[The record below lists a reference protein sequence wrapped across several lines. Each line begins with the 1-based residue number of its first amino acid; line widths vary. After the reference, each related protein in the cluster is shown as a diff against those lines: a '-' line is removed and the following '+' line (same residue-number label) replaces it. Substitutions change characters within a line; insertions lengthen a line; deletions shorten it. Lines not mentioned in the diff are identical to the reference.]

1 MELSSITLI
10 VNLTC
15 SIIALFFSGR
25 ALVISSKNR
34 MNGLREKLFY
44 EQLSAF
50 KKLSFKMTRFESL
63 IMDYNADKKTS
74 GDEYEEIREKIWNAS
89 DDFQDYYAAMEIFIP
104 DEVDK
109 QFITYHKYLDSVIKK
124 INSGEEEIDIV
135 ELSNENYAAQE
146 SIREFIRL
154 DNLSK
159 ENKRLSKSRYLRK

>member
-25 ALVISSKNR
+25 ALVISSKSR
-34 MNGLREKLFY
+34 RNGLREKLFH
-44 EQLSAF
+44 EQVSVFKELSL
-50 KKLSFKMTRFESL
+50 KISRLESL

-89 DDFQDYYAAMEIFIP
+89 DDFQDYYSAMEIFIP

-109 QFITYHKYLDSVIKK
+109 QFITYHKYIDAVIKK
-124 INSGEEEIDIV
+124 INSGQEEIDIV
-135 ELSNENYAAQE
+135 ELSNENYAVQE
-146 SIREFIRL
+146 SIRDFIGL
-154 DNLSK
+154 EKLSN
-159 ENKRLSKSRYLRK
+159 ENKRLTKSRYL